1 MKLPNGIHK
10 NLTRADYDALKE
22 RENWSIVSE
31 VETSLLHYR
40 YRKSAPPQE
49 RAVFVRGSA
58 LHCLVFEPK
67 RFWADY
73 VVWQGTRRGKVWD
86 DFEAKHAA
94 QSILTS
100 DEFAKVEGMAEAL
113 RAHKLVEPHLADG
126 SPEVSV
132 LWTHQGDGFEMDCK
146 SRLDWVAPTTGAI
159 LDIKTTS
166 RGVGL
171 RDFGRACA
179 DYGYHGQA
187 AMYSDGFEAASGIRL
202 PYFLVAVEAEAPF
215 DVCVYRVTGLEL
227 EVGRAKYRSYLHRIA
242 EARKANHWPGQS
254 EEVRELSLPVWA
266 LEGVTT

>member
-1 MKLPNGIHK
+1 MKNGIHK
-10 NLTRADYDALKE
+10 DLTREAYDALTD
-22 RENWSIVSE
+22 RENWSIISE
-31 VETSLLHYR
+31 AETSLLHYK
-40 YRKSAPPQE
+40 YRKTAPPE
-49 RAVFVRGSA
+49 EKAVYVRGNA

-67 RFWADY
+67 RFWTDY
-73 VVWQGTRRGKVWD
+73 AVWHSARRGKSWD
-86 DFEAKHAA
+86 EFEATHVK
-94 QSILTS
+94 QSILTA
-100 DEFAKVEGMAEAL
+100 DEFEKVEGMAKSL
-113 RAHKLVEPHLADG
+113 RAHPLVAPHLADG

-132 LWTHQGDGFEMDCK
+132 LWTHKGEGFEMDCK

-171 RDFGRACA
+171 RDFGRSCA

-202 PYFLVAVEAEAPF
+202 PYFLVAVEAAAPF
-215 DVCVYRVTGLEL
+215 DVCVYRVTGVELEL
-227 EVGRAKYRSYLHRIA
+227 GRAKYQSYLQRIA

-254 EEVRELSLPVWA
+254 SVVRELVLPVWA